1 MLRDKYRVV
10 MPRRLLS
17 IIDRSGGRQ
26 PFFDELH
33 RMLEDCVHA
42 FLLEVAKLL
51 RPQMNSAA
59 KRRLTETR

>member
-17 IIDRSGGRQ
+17 IIDRSSRRQ
-26 PFFDELH
+26 PFFDEL
-33 RMLEDCVHA
+33 RRVLEDFVHA
-42 FLLEVAKLL
+42 FLSKVVKLL
-51 RPQMNSAA
+51 LSQMNAAA